1 MLKVKKLKHHFI
13 RNIPR
18 ELDTGVLYIS
28 MEYATAI
35 HSCCCG
41 CGEQVV
47 TPFSPT
53 DWKMIY
59 DGESVSLTPSVGNWN
74 YACRSHYIIKQNVV
88 IEAGSWSETQI
99 TAERK
104 RDKAAKANYYRSISE
119 SMDKVNKNYPEVKDI
134 LKKPSVE
141 KGFWESL
148 FELLKKI
155 IHKY

>member
-1 MLKVKKLKHHFI
+1 MLKIKKLKNHFI

-18 ELDTGVLYIS
+18 ELEVGVLYIS
-28 MEYATAI
+28 MEYATAV

-74 YACRSHYIIKQNVV
+74 LTCRSHYIIKHN
-88 IEAGSWSETQI
+88 IIYEAGNWSDSQI
-99 TAERK
+99 KAERK
-104 RDKAAKANYYRSISE
+104 RDKLAKSNFYQSNIENNLVIPNHEQEPIIINKLSWSKRFWDYIRSLI
-119 SMDKVNKNYPEVKDI
+119 NF
-134 LKKPSVE
+134 LK
-141 KGFWESL
+141 
-148 FELLKKI
+148 
-155 IHKY
+155 

>member
-1 MLKVKKLKHHFI
+1 MLKIKKLKNHFI

-18 ELDTGVLYIS
+18 ELEVGVLYIS
-28 MEYATAI
+28 MEYATAV

-74 YACRSHYIIKQNVV
+74 LTCRSHYIIKHN
-88 IEAGSWSETQI
+88 IIYEAGNWSDSQI
-99 TAERK
+99 KAERK
-104 RDKAAKANYYRSISE
+104 RDKLAKSNFYQSNIENNFVIPNHEQEPIIINKLSWSKRFWDYIRSLI
-119 SMDKVNKNYPEVKDI
+119 NF
-134 LKKPSVE
+134 LK
-141 KGFWESL
+141 
-148 FELLKKI
+148 
-155 IHKY
+155 